1 MIQEGHRVL
10 IFSQT
15 RKMLDLIQVSL
26 NFVSFSK
33 FLLNIVDS
41 MGMLEFLLLFN
52 YYFIVF
58 AKMDILLHAFVYIL
72 GHFSLSR
79 YLFYI
84 Y

>member
-1 MIQEGHRVL
+1 M
-10 IFSQT
+10 
-15 RKMLDLIQVSL
+15 
-26 NFVSFSK
+26 
-33 FLLNIVDS
+33 
-41 MGMLEFLLLFN
+41 FLLLFN

-58 AKMDILLHAFVYIL
+58 AKMDILLHALVYIL